1 MTTPKA
7 APTLDQLIRDADAAV
22 KQTLD
27 YLAGPGARSA
37 AKVDRWGVR
46 ETAAHLLFW
55 HRATAQSAQA
65 VARGEAPRQFTVPV
79 DATNDEA
86 VTACA
91 GMSLSDI
98 VSQIRKV
105 HQELTQAIRKLPNPD
120 APLMRRFDGT
130 APTAKDRLRTI
141 AHHWA
146 GHLKELQAPGK

>member
-27 YLAGPGARSA
+27 YLSGPGARSA

-55 HRATAQSAQA
+55 HRATLESALA
-65 VARGEAPRQFTVPV
+65 VARREAPRQFTVPV
-79 DATNDEA
+79 DDTNEEA
-86 VTACA
+86 VAACA

-98 VSQIRKV
+98 VSQLRKS
-105 HQELTQAIRKLPNPD
+105 HQELMQAIRKLPNPD

-141 AHHWA
+141 ARHWA
-146 GHLKELQAPGK
+146 GHLEAMQAAGK

>member
-1 MTTPKA
+1 MTTPK

-27 YLAGPGARSA
+27 YLSGPGARSA
-37 AKVDRWGVR
+37 AIIDRWGVR

-65 VARGEAPRQFTVPV
+65 VARGQAPRQFTVPV
-79 DATNDEA
+79 DDTNEEA
-86 VTACA
+86 VAQCA
-91 GMSLSDI
+91 GLSLADI
-98 VSQIRKV
+98 VAQLRKA
-105 HQELTQAIRKLPNPD
+105 HQELVQDIRKLPNPD

-141 AHHWA
+141 AHHWR
-146 GHLKELQAPGK
+146 GHLEAMQAAGK

>member
-7 APTLDQLIRDADAAV
+7 ATLDQLIRDADAAV

-27 YLAGPGARSA
+27 YLAGPGARSTA
-37 AKVDRWGVR
+37 QIDRWGVR
-46 ETAAHLLFW
+46 ETAAHLLYW

-65 VARGEAPRQFTVPV
+65 VARGQAPRQFTVPV
-79 DATNDEA
+79 DDINEDA
-86 VTACA
+86 VAECA
-91 GMSLSDI
+91 GLSLADI
-98 VSQIRKV
+98 VGQLRKA
-105 HQELTQAIRKLPNPD
+105 HQELVQAIRKLPNTD

-146 GHLKELQAPGK
+146 GHLKELQAAGK